1 MPLRTHQGAG
11 AAPVLMAVLV
21 ILLLCCADRESLGAV
36 RPAALFSDGAV
47 LQRQRPVPVWGR
59 GSDGEKVTVRFNGQ
73 EKSTIV
79 RDGRWM
85 VRLDPMEAGGP
96 FTLTVSGENTVEVR
110 DVLVG
115 EVWVCSGQSN
125 MQWPMSLS
133 DMPEADA
140 IEKSLDPGMRL
151 FTVPRRAADA
161 PEADV
166 QAAWQPCDPGTVGD
180 FSAVAYFFGR
190 RLRRELDVPVGL
202 ISSNYGGTPAEAWT
216 SQPVLRFD
224 PVLRPLLDRHAQAV
238 LQYPSR
244 VEQWRSAM
252 AAKEQEAEKARQEGR
267 EAPKAPARPADPR
280 ASVQRPCGLYN
291 AMISPLIPFAIRGV
305 IWYQGESNAGEAW
318 LYRRLFPA
326 MIRNWRA
333 NWGQG
338 DFPFLFVQ
346 LAPYTKIRPE
356 PGESRWAEL
365 REAQLLT
372 ALTVPNTAMAV
383 ITDLGDEDDIHPRRK
398 APVGER
404 LALAALAL
412 AYGRSVEYS
421 GPVYR
426 SMEIEGSRV
435 RLTFDHA
442 ADGLVVQGD
451 SLTGFTVAGAD
462 GRFVNAEARVEGIQV
477 VVWSPQVPNPVA
489 VRFGWADYPVVNLHN
504 RAGLPASPFRTDDF
518 PLVTAPR

>member
-1 MPLRTHQGAG
+1 MSFPDLRIAAALLIAAAVPVVLPL
-11 AAPVLMAVLV
+11 PVT
-21 ILLLCCADRESLGAV
+21 ADV

-47 LQRQRPVPVWGR
+47 LQRQRPVPVWGW
-59 GSDGEKVTVRFNGQ
+59 GDEGENVTVRFNGQ
-73 EKSTIV
+73 EKSTTV
-79 RDGRWM
+79 RGGRWM

-96 FTLTVSGENTVEVR
+96 FTLTIRGRNNVEVR

-125 MQWPMSLS
+125 MQWPMKLS
-133 DMPEADA
+133 DMPEPDT
-140 IEKSLDPGMRL
+140 IQKSSDPQMRL
-151 FTVPRRAADA
+151 FTVPRRAADT
-161 PEADV
+161 PQSDV
-166 QAAWQPCDPGTVGD
+166 QARWEPCDPSTLPE

-190 RLRRELDVPVGL
+190 RLRQELNVPVGL

-216 SQPVLRFD
+216 SCAALRFD
-224 PVLRPLLDRHAQAV
+224 PVLRNLLDRQAQAAAA
-238 LQYPSR
+238 YPSR
-244 VEQWRSAM
+244 LAEWRRAM
-252 AAKEQEAEKARQEGR
+252 DAHRQEADKARQEGR
-267 EAPKAPARPADPR
+267 EPPRPPAQPQDPAESP
-280 ASVQRPCGLYN
+280 QRPGGLYN
-291 AMISPLIPFAIRGV
+291 AMIAPLIPYAIRGV

-346 LAPYTKIRPE
+346 LAPYTRIKPE
-356 PGESRWAEL
+356 PGDSKWAEL

-372 ALTVPNTAMAV
+372 ALNVPNTAMAV

-404 LALAALAL
+404 LALAALAK
-412 AYGRSVEYS
+412 AYARKVEYS

-426 SMEIEGSRV
+426 KMQVEGSRV
-435 RLTFDHA
+435 RLSFDHA
-442 ADGLVVQGD
+442 EGGLVVHGD
-451 SLTGFTVAGAD
+451 RLTGFAIAGGD
-462 GRFVNAEARVEGIQV
+462 GRFVNAEARVEGDQV
-477 VVWSPQVPNPVA
+477 IVWSPQVPRPAA
-489 VRFGWADYPVVNLHN
+489 VRFGWADYPVVNLYN

-518 PLVTAPR
+518 PMVTAPRS